1 LRYRNFT
8 TMTNLT
14 RTFDF
19 AYHQLSNNPQED
31 CLVDKK
37 DGKWIK
43 TSTSEYL
50 SKAIKMSKGFIQ
62 LGIRPGDKVA
72 LISNNRS
79 EWNICDVAL
88 LQIGAVS
95 VPIYPTITEKEYT
108 YIFNNAEIKL
118 CIVSDEELFG
128 KVTSIKSDV
137 PTLGDIYTF
146 NLVPGAKNWEEIMTI
161 GKEVPDTQVE
171 ELKAAVKPEDLAT
184 LIYTSGT
191 TGLPKGV
198 MLSHSNM
205 VSNVLDSMERVPV
218 DKQAKALSFLPVCHV
233 FERMI
238 LYLYQYIGVSIYFA
252 ESLETVGDDIKDV
265 KPNLFTAVP
274 RLIEKVYAKI
284 IAKGEDLTGIKKM
297 LFFWAVNLGHK
308 WDINKGGFYHFQLK
322 IARKL
327 IFSKWQEALGG
338 NIDVIVSGSAALES
352 SLMRV
357 FYAADMP
364 IYEGYGL
371 TETSPVVSV
380 ISKFEDGIRIGTVGK
395 VLKTVE
401 VKIAETGE
409 ILVKGPNVMQGYYK
423 SPEKTA
429 EVIDKDGWFHTGDK
443 GEFIEGS
450 FLKITGRIKQ
460 IFKTSGGKYVS
471 PELMEN
477 KFKLSP
483 FIETI
488 MVIGENKKHT
498 SALIIPAWEAL
509 KDWADYKKI
518 AYSNHDDLVV
528 NDLVI
533 DKFEREVAKY
543 NEDFAKWEKVKV
555 IRVLA
560 DDWSIDSGE
569 LTPTLKLKRNVVLE
583 KYAHLIDDIYC
594 D

>member
-1 LRYRNFT
+1 MT
-8 TMTNLT
+8 TIS

-19 AYHQLSNNPQED
+19 AYYQLEKFPQDD
-31 CLVDKK
+31 CLVDKRN
-37 DGKWIK
+37 GKWIK
-43 TSTSEYL
+43 TSTKEYID
-50 SKAIKMSKGFIQ
+50 KAMAMSRGLIK
-62 LGIRPGDKVA
+62 LGIKPGDKVA

-79 EWNICDVAL
+79 EWNISDVAL

-118 CIVSDEELFG
+118 CIVSDDELFE
-128 KVTSIKSDV
+128 KVTNIKSAV
-137 PTLGDIYTF
+137 PTLEDIYTF
-146 NLVPGAKNWEEIMTI
+146 NEVKGAKNWTEILEI
-161 GKEVPDTQVE
+161 GEDIPNKQVE
-171 ELKAAVKPEDLAT
+171 DFRDSVKEDDLAT

-198 MLSHSNM
+198 MLSHKNL
-205 VSNVLDSMERVPV
+205 VSNVKDSLDRVPV
-218 DKQAKALSFLPVCHV
+218 ANEAKALSFLPVCHV

-238 LYLYQYIGVSIYFA
+238 LYLYQYIGVSVYFA
-252 ESLETVGDDIKDV
+252 ESLETISDDIKEV

-284 IAKGEDLTGIKKM
+284 IAKGEDLKGIKRA
-297 LFFWAVNLGHK
+297 LFFWSVNLGLE
-308 WDINKGGFYHFQLK
+308 WDIDKGGWYNFKLK

-327 IFSKWQEALGG
+327 IFSKWKEALGG
-338 NIDVIVSGSAALES
+338 NIELIVSGSAALES

-357 FYAADMP
+357 FYAAGMP

-380 ISKFEDGIRIGTVGK
+380 ISKFNDGIRIGTVGK

-423 SPEKTA
+423 AQEKTD
-429 EVIDKDGWFHTGDK
+429 EVIDADGWFHTGDK
-443 GEFIEGS
+443 GEFVEKNY
-450 FLKITGRIKQ
+450 LKITGRIKQ

-498 SALIIPAWEAL
+498 AALVIPAWEAL
-509 KDWADYKKI
+509 EDYADHKSI
-518 AYSNHDDLVV
+518 AYSNHDDLVK
-528 NDLVI
+528 NEQII
-533 DKFEREVAKY
+533 DKIDREIAKY
-543 NEDFAKWEKVKV
+543 NEDFAQWEKVKK
-555 IRVLA
+555 IRILSK
-560 DDWSIDSGE
+560 DWTIDTGE
-569 LTPTLKLKRNVVLE
+569 LTPTLKLKRNVVME
-583 KYAHLIDDIYC
+583 KYGDLINGIYT

>member
-1 LRYRNFT
+1 MT
-8 TMTNLT
+8 TLT

-19 AYHQLSNNPQED
+19 AYHQLETNPQED
-31 CLVDKK
+31 CLVDKRE
-37 DGKWIK
+37 GKWIK

-50 SKAIKMSKGFIQ
+50 SKAMEMSKGLIQ
-62 LGIRPGDKVA
+62 LGIKPGDKVA

-118 CIVSDEELFG
+118 CIVSDEELYE
-128 KVTSIKSDV
+128 KVTSITPDV
-137 PTLGDIYTF
+137 PSLEGIYTF
-146 NLVPGAKNWEEIMTI
+146 NEVKGAKNWKEIMTL
-161 GKEVPDTQVE
+161 GNEVSEKQVE
-171 ELKAAVKPEDLAT
+171 ELRDSVKTEDLAT

-205 VSNVLDSMERVPV
+205 VNNVLDSMERVPV

-284 IAKGEDLTGIKKM
+284 IAKGEDLSGIKRA
-297 LFFWAVNLGHK
+297 LFFWAVKLGHK
-308 WDINKGGFYHFQLK
+308 WDINKGGWYNFKLK

-357 FYAADMP
+357 FYASGMP

-395 VLKTVE
+395 VLKTVK
-401 VKIAETGE
+401 VKIAKTGE

-423 SPEKTA
+423 APEKTA
-429 EVIDKDGWFHTGDK
+429 EVIDEEGWFHTGDK
-443 GEFIEGS
+443 GEFVEGKY
-450 FLKITGRIKQ
+450 LKITGRIKQ

-488 MVIGENKKHT
+488 MVVGENKKHT
-498 SALIIPAWEAL
+498 SALIIPAWESL
-509 KDWADYKKI
+509 EDWADYKKI
-518 AYSNHDDLVV
+518 AYSNHDDLVK

-555 IRVLA
+555 IRVIA
-560 DDWSIDSGE
+560 DEWSIDSGE

-583 KYAHLIDDIYC
+583 KYSDLIDGIYAE
-594 D
+594 

>member
-1 LRYRNFT
+1 
-8 TMTNLT
+8 MTKIS

-19 AYHQLSNNPQED
+19 AYYQLEKYPKD
-31 CLVDKK
+31 VCFADKRN
-37 DGKWIK
+37 GKWIK
-43 TSTSEYL
+43 TSTKEYL
-50 SKAIKMSKGFIQ
+50 DKAIEMSRGLIK
-62 LGIRPGDKVA
+62 LGIKPGDKVA

-79 EWNICDVAL
+79 EWNISDVAL

-118 CIVSDEELFG
+118 CIVSDEELYQ

-137 PTLGDIYTF
+137 PTLGEIFTYNEVKGARNWQEILEMGSDIP
-146 NLVPGAKNWEEIMTI
+146 N
-161 GKEVPDTQVE
+161 KEVED
-171 ELKAAVKPEDLAT
+171 ARDAVKEDDLAT

-198 MLSHSNM
+198 MLSHKNL
-205 VSNVLDSMERVPV
+205 VSNVKDSLDRVPV
-218 DKQAKALSFLPVCHV
+218 DKEAKALSFLPVCHV

-238 LYLYQYIGVSIYFA
+238 LYLYQYIGVSTYFA
-252 ESLETVGDDIKDV
+252 ESLETISEDIKEV

-284 IAKGEDLTGIKKM
+284 IAKGEDLKGIKRA
-297 LFFWAVNLGHK
+297 LFFWSVNLGLE
-308 WDINKGGFYHFQLK
+308 WDIDKGAWYNFKLK
-322 IARKL
+322 IARKI
-327 IFSKWQEALGG
+327 IFSKWNEALGG
-338 NIDVIVSGSAALES
+338 NIELIVSGSAALES

-357 FYAADMP
+357 FYAAGMP

-380 ISKFEDGIRIGTVGK
+380 ISKFNDGIRIGTVGR
-395 VLKTVE
+395 VLKSVD

-423 SPEKTA
+423 TPEKTA
-429 EVIDKDGWFHTGDK
+429 EVIDADGWFHTGDK
-443 GEFIEGS
+443 GAFVDKHY
-450 FLKITGRIKQ
+450 LKITGRIKQ

-498 SALIIPAWEAL
+498 AALVIPAWEAL
-509 KDWADYKKI
+509 TDYADHKKI
-518 AYSNHDDLVV
+518 AYSNHDDLVK
-528 NDLVI
+528 NKLII
-533 DKFEREVAKY
+533 DKFNREIAKY
-543 NEDFAKWEKVKV
+543 NEDFAQWEKVKK
-555 IRVLA
+555 IRILSKE
-560 DDWSIDSGE
+560 WSIETGE
-569 LTPTLKLKRNVVLE
+569 LTPTLKLKRNVVME
-583 KYAHLIDDIYC
+583 RYADLINGIYAE
-594 D
+594 

>member
-19 AYHQLSNNPQED
+19 AYHQLANNPQED

-37 DGKWIK
+37 EGKWIK

-423 SPEKTA
+423 SPEKTS